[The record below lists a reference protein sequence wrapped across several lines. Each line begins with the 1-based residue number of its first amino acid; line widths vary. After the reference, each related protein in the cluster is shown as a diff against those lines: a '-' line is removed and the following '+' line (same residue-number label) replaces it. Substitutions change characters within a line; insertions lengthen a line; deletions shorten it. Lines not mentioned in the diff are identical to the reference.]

1 MSGEIKMK
9 SLARWLC
16 ALGALASVS
25 AGARAQEVVVKVGIA
40 KALATAATM
49 IAVEKGYFREAGV
62 KVEVSELDSAANAM
76 ALLAQGQ
83 FNIVEGGIS
92 VGFFNAIERGLPVGI
107 VADRVSTPLNHKLL
121 IRADLKDKI
130 KSPAD
135 LKGRVIA
142 SNGPGAVTTY
152 EIAKILKSGGL
163 SIDDIDIK
171 VLSFVQM
178 GVALTNKAVDAALV
192 IPPWGYQYVDQ
203 GVASILA
210 DPDDYADPKPLTI
223 AVNLI
228 NTEWAAKNEAMLRGY
243 FTAYQRA
250 ARDYCQA
257 YHGGANRAEV
267 IDILIK
273 TGMESRRDIIEKFP
287 WPARNVNGRINMTS
301 VMDMQNYYV
310 GQKLATKEFPAERIF
325 DSRFVD
331 YANDKLGP
339 FEVENKASTLAG
351 CR

>member
-1 MSGEIKMK
+1 MK

-16 ALGALASVS
+16 ALAALGSVS

-49 IAVEKGYFREAGV
+49 IAIEKGYFREAGV

-152 EIAKILKSGGL
+152 EIAKILKAGGL
-163 SIDDIDIK
+163 SIDDIDVK

-178 GVALTNKAVDAALV
+178 GVALTNKAVDAALPAEPATTQAV
-192 IPPWGYQYVDQ
+192 ERGFATKLLGDD
-203 GVASILA
+203 VAY
-210 DPDDYADPKPLTI
+210 PNHEI
-223 AVNLI
+223 AVI
-228 NTEWAAKNEAMLRGY
+228 YFTGKFVGEKPDVAKRFLKAFLRGV
-243 FTAYQRA
+243 
-250 ARDYCQA
+250 RDHDDA
-257 YHGGANRAEV
+257 
-267 IDILIK
+267 
-273 TGMESRRDIIEKFP
+273 
-287 WPARNVNGRINMTS
+287 
-301 VMDMQNYYV
+301 
-310 GQKLATKEFPAERIF
+310 
-325 DSRFVD
+325 
-331 YANDKLGP
+331 LGP
-339 FEVENKASTLAG
+339 DGKLVGEKGEAIIKILNEYTPIKDPQFYRNFPLAACNPDGTINVESIATDLAAFKAQGLIEGDVDLAKVVDTRFLDAAVKELG
-351 CR
+351 PYKK